1 MNKLQKW
8 AMVLASTVTA
18 GMGVASPALA
28 EVSTADVALI
38 VHACFA
44 IDQGEVTE
52 ADLTMLDDA
61 EYSALMSACGFVS
74 DGSVP
79 ETNMVAFEEYYVVF
93 QEDVVAFETVVEE
106 YTVETSE
113 ETVVEEYTE
122 ETVVEEYT
130 EETVVEEYTEETVIE
145 EYTEETVIEE

>member
-106 YTVETSE
+106 YT
-113 ETVVEEYTE
+113 E

-145 EYTEETVIEE
+145 EYTEETVIEEYIEE